1 MALLKLLPRSAGTG
15 IIAPYLGLTP
25 EQLLRGVAVGGGGHA
40 GLLQLFFL
48 ATLELGFE
56 IVHRGGG
63 PALWGGALLGS
74 LFGGRPRRGDAFDDL
89 HVEQIADRVFLK
101 ALHHLFKH
109 LKT

>member
-25 EQLLRGVAVGGGGHA
+25 DNLLRRVAVGGAGHA

-63 PALWGGALLGS
+63 PALWGRTLLGS
-74 LFGGRPRRGDAFDDL
+74 LFGGRPRRGEAFHGL
-89 HVEQIADRVFLK
+89 HLEQIPGRVFPK
-101 ALHHLFKH
+101 DVPPLF
-109 LKT
+109 